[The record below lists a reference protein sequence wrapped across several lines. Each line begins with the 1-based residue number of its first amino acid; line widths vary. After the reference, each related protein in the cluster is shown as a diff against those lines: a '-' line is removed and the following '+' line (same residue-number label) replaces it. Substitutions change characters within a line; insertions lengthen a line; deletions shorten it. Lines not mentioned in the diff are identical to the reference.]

1 MTQFINDSQAV
12 SFLQQTHASV
22 EAELYRVKYP
32 EYNYSD
38 LLFVDT
44 RANEWARTVTF
55 YSSDTVGKAGWFN
68 ANSTNMPRADVNMTQ
83 HNHSIQMAAIGY
95 GYNLEEISF
104 AKLAGPVGSLDQ
116 ERMFAARRAYE
127 QFMYGLVVAGDST
140 KNMGGLINYSGVT
153 ATTAPADGTGSAT
166 TFARKTGDQ
175 IARDINN
182 ELSGMQEGSLG
193 IELANTIA
201 LPIQQFNL
209 LATKRMGTAGDEITV
224 LEWLMKYNVY
234 TAQTGQPLKIRML
247 RGLDGAGGS
256 GTDRMLT
263 YVNDRDVVK
272 LHLPMAHKFM
282 PVYQT
287 GPMLFEVPGI
297 FRTGG
302 VEIRRPNAVR
312 YLDGI

>member
-1 MTQFINDSQAV
+1 MTQFITDSQAV

-55 YSSDTVGKAGWFN
+55 YSSDSVGNAGWFN
-68 ANSTNMPRADVNMTQ
+68 ANSTNMPRADVNMAQ
-83 HNHSIQMAAIGY
+83 NNHTIQMAAIGY

-104 AKLAGPVGSLDQ
+104 AKLGGPVASLDQ

-127 QFMYGLVVAGDST
+127 QFMYGLVVAGDAT
-140 KNMGGLINYSGVT
+140 KNMGGLINYAGVT
-153 ATTAPADGTGSAT
+153 ATTAPADGSGSAT
-166 TFARKTGDQ
+166 TFASKTGDQ

-182 ELSGMQEGSLG
+182 VLSGMHEGSLG
-193 IELANTIA
+193 IELANTVA

-256 GTDRMLT
+256 GTDRMLA

-287 GPMLFEVPGI
+287 GPMLYEVPGI

>member
-68 ANSTNMPRADVNMTQ
+68 ANSTNMPRADVNMAQ

-166 TFARKTGDQ
+166 TFASKTGDQ

>member
-83 HNHSIQMAAIGY
+83 FNQSIQMAGIGY

-116 ERMFAARRAYE
+116 ERMFSARRAYE
-127 QFMYGLVVAGDST
+127 QFMYGLVISGDAT
-140 KNMGGLINYSGVT
+140 KAMGGLINYSGVT

-166 TFARKTGDQ
+166 TFASKTGDQ

-193 IELANTIA
+193 IELANTVA

-209 LATKRMGTAGDEITV
+209 LATKRMGSAGDEITV

-272 LHLPMAHKFM
+272 LHLPMAHKFL

-302 VEIRRPNAVR
+302 VEIRRPKAVR

>member
-68 ANSTNMPRADVNMTQ
+68 ANSTNMPRADVNMAQ

-166 TFARKTGDQ
+166 TFASKTGDQ

-282 PVYQT
+282 PGTKLAQCCLRFPAFSAPV
-287 GPMLFEVPGI
+287 
-297 FRTGG
+297 
-302 VEIRRPNAVR
+302 A
-312 YLDGI
+312 

>member
-1 MTQFINDSQAV
+1 MTQFITDSQAL
-12 SFLQQTHASV
+12 SFLQQTHAHV
-22 EAELYRVKYP
+22 EPELYRIKYP
-32 EYNYSD
+32 EYNYAD
-38 LLFVDT
+38 LMFVDT
-44 RANEWARTVTF
+44 SASEWARTVTF
-55 YSSDTVGKAGWFN
+55 YSADTVGKANWFN
-68 ANSTNMPRADVNMTQ
+68 ANSTQMPRADVNMTQ

-95 GYNLEEISF
+95 GYNLEELSF

-127 QFMYGLVVAGDST
+127 QFMYGLVVSGDST
-140 KNMGGLINYSGVT
+140 KNMGGLINYSTVT
-153 ATTAPADGTGSAT
+153 ATTAPADGASSAT
-166 TFARKTGDQ
+166 TFASKTGDQ

-182 ELSGMQEGSLG
+182 ELSGMHEGSLG

-247 RGLDGAGGS
+247 RGLNAAGGS
-256 GTDRMLT
+256 GTDRMIA

-272 LHLPMAHKFM
+272 LHLPMAHRFM

-287 GPMLFEVPGI
+287 GPLLFEVPGI

>member
-1 MTQFINDSQAV
+1 
-12 SFLQQTHASV
+12 
-22 EAELYRVKYP
+22 
-32 EYNYSD
+32 
-38 LLFVDT
+38 
-44 RANEWARTVTF
+44 
-55 YSSDTVGKAGWFN
+55 
-68 ANSTNMPRADVNMTQ
+68 MPRADVNVAQ
-83 HNHSIQMAAIGY
+83 HNHTIQMAAIGY

-104 AKLAGPVGSLDQ
+104 AKLGGPVASLDQ

-127 QFMYGLVVAGDST
+127 QFMYGLVVAGDAT
-140 KNMGGLINYSGVT
+140 KNMGGLINYAGVT
-153 ATTAPADGTGSAT
+153 ATTAPADGSGSAT
-166 TFARKTGDQ
+166 TFASKTGDQ

-182 ELSGMQEGSLG
+182 VLSGMHEGSFG

-224 LEWLMKYNVY
+224 FDWLMKYNVY

-256 GTDRMLT
+256 GTDRMLA
-263 YVNDRDVVK
+263 YVNERDVVK

-287 GPMLFEVPGI
+287 AAMLFEVPGI

>member
-1 MTQFINDSQAV
+1 MTFITDSQAL
-12 SFLQQTHASV
+12 SFLQQTHAHV
-22 EAELYRVKYP
+22 EPELYRIKYP

-38 LLFVDT
+38 LMFVDT
-44 RANEWARTVTF
+44 TANEWARTVTF

-68 ANSTNMPRADVNMTQ
+68 AGSTQMPRADVNVAQ
-83 HNHSIQMAAIGY
+83 HNHTIQMAAIGY

-127 QFMYGLVVAGDST
+127 KFMYGLAVAGDTT

-153 ATTAPADGTGSAT
+153 AVTAPADGTGSAT
-166 TFARKTGDQ
+166 TFASKTGDQ

-182 ELSGMQEGSLG
+182 QLSAVHEGSLG
-193 IELANTIA
+193 VELCNTIA
-201 LPIQQFNL
+201 MPIDQFNL
-209 LATKRMGTAGDEITV
+209 LSTKRMGTAGDEITV

-234 TAQTGQPLKIRML
+234 TAQTGQPLKVRML
-247 RGLDGAGGS
+247 RGLAGAGAGG
-256 GTDRMLT
+256 TDRLIA
-263 YVNDRDVVK
+263 YVNARDVIK
-272 LHLPMAHKFM
+272 LHLPMAHKFL

-287 GPMLFEVPGI
+287 GPMLFEVPGV

-312 YLDGI
+312 YLDGV